1 MLHFHENSLS
11 AQFMQVQAET
21 DKLVNINV
29 VGMAETTEISWVGVV
44 HLFGK
49 RQTWILF
56 IIAGWANFFIA
67 YFEEYARTQEANR
80 DWVVYDRNVNSRI
93 AFGSFDSSEDDA
105 ELFQEL
111 NRQVTKYVQYKH

>member
-21 DKLVNINV
+21 DKLVNINI
-29 VGMAETTEISWVGVV
+29 VGIAETTEISWVGVV

-56 IIAGWANFFIA
+56 IIAGRANFFIA
-67 YFEEYARTQEANR
+67 YFEEYARTQKANR
-80 DWVVYDRNVNSRI
+80 DWVVYDRNVNSLI
-93 AFGSFDSSEDDA
+93 AFGPFDSSEDDA

>member
-1 MLHFHENSLS
+1 
-11 AQFMQVQAET
+11 MQVQAET
-21 DKLVNINV
+21 DKLVNINI

-56 IIAGWANFFIA
+56 IIAGRANFFIA
-67 YFEEYARTQEANR
+67 YARTQEANR

>member
-21 DKLVNINV
+21 DKLVNINI

-49 RQTWILF
+49 QQTWILF
-56 IIAGWANFFIA
+56 IIAGRANFFIA

-80 DWVVYDRNVNSRI
+80 DWVVYDRIVN
-93 AFGSFDSSEDDA
+93 FGPFDSSEDDA
-105 ELFQEL
+105 EWFQEL